1 MARSNSF
8 DGVPV
13 KVTVLEMI
21 PEDSETIL
29 SWNNLVSRMECPEV
43 FFTQQW
49 ALAASRAFSHSIR
62 PLTFLIHESGQLVGV
77 AAMATNRR
85 SPDAAFFLAASTADY
100 CDVVSAPETRCQV
113 LKLVFDELNKR
124 NVRDLVF
131 ANVPLE
137 SNSLQAIRSAARSH
151 GFHFNERP
159 AYDCPVILL
168 GDNEQRQTV
177 LRSVLRKQQEKRG
190 LKELSQLGPVRIT
203 HLTEEQLDAG
213 IQAIF
218 AAQISRF
225 LVTNRFSPLIGS
237 ERRIFLMELGKLLSC
252 VGWLRV
258 SQLEVNGRPIAWNYG
273 FRFHDSWFWY
283 LPTFLVQYA
292 DSSPGSCLL
301 RLLTDEACS
310 DPSVKRLD
318 LGLGDESYKARFC
331 NAHHSTRYVQLSLS
345 MPRHL
350 ANVGRYWIAASTRRF
365 PAVDQRLRRGR
376 ELVQRLRSRIH
387 KTGVIASAKHGLSS
401 AKRRLI
407 FKDELIF
414 FEAPQMQVPQSES
427 LSLRLLDWDFI
438 ALAAIGSA
446 DDEQTLEYLARCAQR
461 LAQGNSVGY
470 VLPGKGTEP
479 LHFLWVDAY
488 DGFYLSEINSK
499 LESRDP
505 SAVMIFDCW
514 TPAAQRGHGHYA
526 TAIRLAASQLQKQQK
541 QPWIFSAVRNESS
554 IRGILKAGFVYR
566 FSLVSSRKLGKTTLS
581 RQVIAAN
588 CAGHPG

>member
-1 MARSNSF
+1 M
-8 DGVPV
+8 

-21 PEDSETIL
+21 PEDPETIL
-29 SWNNLVSRMECPEV
+29 SWNNLVSRMERPEV

-49 ALAASRAFSHSIR
+49 ALAASRAFSCGIR
-62 PLTFLIHESGQLVGV
+62 PLTFLIYESGELVGV

-100 CDVVSAPETRCQV
+100 CDVVSAPETRGAV
-113 LKLVFDELNKR
+113 LKLVFHELNKR

-137 SNSLQAIRSAARSH
+137 SNTLQAIRSAARSH
-151 GFHFNERP
+151 GFHLNERP

-190 LKELSQLGPVRIT
+190 LNKLSRLGAIRVT
-203 HLTEEQLDAG
+203 HLTEEQLAVG
-213 IQAIF
+213 LEAIF
-218 AAQISRF
+218 SAQISRF
-225 LVTNRFSPLIGS
+225 LVTNRFSSLIS
-237 ERRIFLMELGKLLSC
+237 LQRRIFLIELGKLLSC
-252 VGWLRV
+252 VGWLKV
-258 SQLEVNGRPIAWNYG
+258 SQLEVNGQPIAWNYG

-331 NAHHSTRYVQLSLS
+331 NANHSTRYLQLSIS
-345 MPRHL
+345 MPQHL
-350 ANVGRYWIAASTRRF
+350 ANVGRYWMAASTRRF
-365 PAVDQRLRRGR
+365 PAVDQRLRTGR
-376 ELVQRLRSRIH
+376 DLVRRIRRRIDE
-387 KTGVIASAKHGLSS
+387 TGIIATAKHALSS
-401 AKRRLI
+401 AKRRLM
-407 FKDELIF
+407 FQDELVF
-414 FEAPQMQVPQSES
+414 FEAPRFEAPWMEAPESKS

-438 ALAAIGSA
+438 AFAAIGSA

-470 VLPGKGTEP
+470 FLPGKGIQP

-499 LESRDP
+499 LESGNP

-526 TAIRLAASQLQKQQK
+526 TAIRLAASQLQRQQK
-541 QPWIFSAVRNESS
+541 QPWIFSAARNESS
-554 IRGILKAGFVYR
+554 VRGILRAGFVYR

-588 CAGHPG
+588 CARHLG